1 MPVHHQAQGA
11 GDVTVHKIENMGS
24 LGNNGYIVICPETN
38 QAVCIDTP
46 DEPEKMI
53 NEVRESGVDVQAIL
67 VTHGH
72 GDHLAGY
79 NEITGSIG
87 APAAIGELDAHLPPG
102 PVQRQLNDGDT
113 VPFGNRTIQC
123 IHTPGH
129 TDGSTCYVV
138 GGFLFSGDT
147 LFPGGPGRSRSPEAL
162 EQLLN
167 SINSKLLTLPARY
180 LRVSRPRP
188 REHHHRRGQAP
199 LRRLHVQVAPGRL
212 AGRRGLAEHVA
223 ALRFHFHRHSR
234 ESGKSM

>member
-24 LGNNGYIVICPETN
+24 LSNNGYIIICPETN

-53 NEVRESGVDVQAIL
+53 NEVREAGVDVQAIL

-113 VPFGNRTIQC
+113 VQFGNRTIQC

-138 GGFLFSGDT
+138 GGFL
-147 LFPGGPGRSRSPEAL
+147 
-162 EQLLN
+162 
-167 SINSKLLTLPARY
+167 
-180 LRVSRPRP
+180 V
-188 REHHHRRGQAP
+188 
-199 LRRLHVQVAPGRL
+199 LRRHAVPRWPGPL
-212 AGRRGLAEHVA
+212 PQP
-223 ALRFHFHRHSR
+223 
-234 ESGKSM
+234 

>member
-1 MPVHHQAQGA
+1 
-11 GDVTVHKIENMGS
+11 
-24 LGNNGYIVICPETN
+24 
-38 QAVCIDTP
+38 
-46 DEPEKMI
+46 MI
-53 NEVRESGVDVQAIL
+53 NEVREAGVDVQAIL

-113 VPFGNRTIQC
+113 VQFGNRTIQC

-162 EQLLN
+162 EQLLG
-167 SINSKLLTLPARY
+167 SISTKLLTLPEDTYVYPGHGPDNTTIAEAKRRY
-180 LRVSRPRP
+180 DVFMSKDHPADLQGDVDW
-188 REHHHRRGQAP
+188 
-199 LRRLHVQVAPGRL
+199 LNT
-212 AGRRGLAEHVA
+212 
-223 ALRFHFHRHSR
+223 
-234 ESGKSM
+234 

>member
-24 LGNNGYIVICPETN
+24 LSNNGYIVICPETN

-53 NEVRESGVDVQAIL
+53 NEVREAGVNVQAIL

-113 VPFGNRTIQC
+113 VQFGNRTIQC

-129 TDGSTCYVV
+129 TDGSTCYVI

-162 EQLLN
+162 QQLLN
-167 SINSKLLTLPARY
+167 SISSKLLTLPEDTYVYPGHGPDNTTIA
-180 LRVSRPRP
+180 
-188 REHHHRRGQAP
+188 EA
-199 LRRLHVQVAPGRL
+199 LRRYNVFMSK
-212 AGRRGLAEHVA
+212 EHPADLQGDVDW
-223 ALRFHFHRHSR
+223 LNT
-234 ESGKSM
+234 